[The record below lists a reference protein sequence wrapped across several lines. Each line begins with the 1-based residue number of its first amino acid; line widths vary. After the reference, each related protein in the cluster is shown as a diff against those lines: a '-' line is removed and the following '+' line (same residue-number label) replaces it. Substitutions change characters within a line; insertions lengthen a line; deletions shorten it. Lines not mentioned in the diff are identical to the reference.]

1 MLCKDKKVGTR
12 GKMQSERLGMSL
24 PEGST
29 HALQTCL
36 PTVPQY
42 VSPQLNTSPNA
53 RASVDMLVV
62 RDTYHGAT
70 GD

>member
-12 GKMQSERLGMSL
+12 GKMQSERSGLSL
-24 PEGST
+24 PEGSI

-36 PTVPQY
+36 PIGWQY
-42 VSPQLNTSPNA
+42 VSPQLKTLSNA
-53 RASVDMLVV
+53 RVSVDMLVV
-62 RDTYHGAT
+62 RDTYHRAT